1 MYDKKQTAITM
12 KYLIRK
18 FFRDLNRV
26 KVMKNGRKVPIT
38 SLSMF
43 EFFEVVKNIPYRRDT
58 KPIEVISRPKHIL
71 KLRRLGMDCKK
82 KALLIGSFLHGKS
95 IPYRLVASSR
105 KKNGR
110 IHHVFPQA
118 KVGNQWMNVDA
129 TYPHYQMFEPKT
141 VTNME
146 VL

>member
-1 MYDKKQTAITM
+1 M

-26 KVMKNGRKVPIT
+26 KVVKNGRKVPIT
-38 SLSMF
+38 SLSLF
-43 EFFEVVKNIPYRRDT
+43 EFFQVVKNIPYRKDT

-71 KLRRLGMDCKK
+71 RKRHLGMDCKK
-82 KALLIGSFLHGKS
+82 KALLIGSYLHGRG
-95 IPYRLVASSR
+95 IPYRLIASSR

-118 KVGNQWMNVDA
+118 KLKNGWCNVDA
-129 TYPHYQMFEPKT
+129 TYNHYRLFQPKT
-141 VTNME
+141 VTSME